1 MIFNFFV
8 ALFTVLS
15 IMRSRVFGA
24 ETVLDTDHQ
33 PVKDIKDNILTT
45 DHFFSI
51 KIGEYELYL
60 EKIYKIYQGSKCRF
74 VPFNALPTGNRY
86 KIVCTKFKQE
96 YSINCGRDGS
106 KGSCET
112 ATIRSGSSFNIQRDN
127 GGYYLVAIRWESL
140 GTSVV
145 PVAKYTG
152 FDDISHGQS
161 LMHSTSMRNIKH
173 RTIYFK
179 KV

>member
-24 ETVLDTDHQ
+24 ETVLDTDCQ
-33 PVKDIKDNILTT
+33 PVKDIK
-45 DHFFSI
+45 
-51 KIGEYELYL
+51 GEYELYL

-86 KIVCTKFKQE
+86 KIVCTKFKEE

-127 GGYYLVAIRWESL
+127 GDYYLVAIRWESL

-179 KV
+179 K